1 MNDVTLIVVV
11 DSPMSRY
18 RLITFGV
25 INVIFRK
32 CCILEKLKSMLP
44 EIFKLCHC
52 ILDTIYLPNKT
63 LH

>member
-32 CCILEKLKSMLP
+32 CCILEKLNS
-44 EIFKLCHC
+44 
-52 ILDTIYLPNKT
+52 TIAGNI
-63 LH
+63 